1 MRSLHKPILFSAL
14 EKYASLLF
22 YMVSAAILARLLS
35 PLEFGVCSIALAL
48 TNILTGYFQ
57 EFGGANYLIQ
67 KPVLTDQNVRT
78 AFTVTSLAFLCVAL
92 LLYSTSGFAALFF
105 KQEGLHQAIGVCA
118 INLALAP
125 VAVTISALLRREM
138 AFAALARC
146 NLGANFLAAVSSVAF
161 ALEGWSFLAP
171 ILGML
176 VGTIARNILLVASR
190 PQLQVFR
197 PSLKAYGEVFEFGAY
212 SSSVV
217 IINVFCQWFPQ
228 LALGRI
234 LDFAAVGLY
243 SRAVNITQIFDKFC
257 LQIVAPVIL
266 PAISAHA
273 RAGGDLRK
281 AYLGGLELL
290 SSVHWPSLLFI
301 ALMSDEMIRIW
312 LGPAWMDVVP
322 LVQAMSIASLSMF
335 AACLTY
341 PVLVGVGRVQDTLV
355 SSLISLPPSLLL
367 TVAAAFSGVQAV
379 ANVTLVAFPFQAAV
393 AIWFIARR
401 LSIGPLDLVHAT
413 ARSLLVTIFCTLGA
427 AIGRAVMIFSGG
439 GPVGVLLMA
448 SCLGFA
454 GWYLGLLTTN
464 HPLLGHI
471 RAVTQSI
478 ALARRAS
485 FR

>member
-14 EKYASLLF
+14 EKYSSLLF
-22 YMVSAAILARLLS
+22 YLFSSAILARLLT
-35 PLEFGVCSIALAL
+35 PMEFGVCSIALAL
-48 TNILTGYFQ
+48 TNIMTGYFQ

-67 KPVLTDQNVRT
+67 KPVLTNENIRT
-78 AFTVTSLAFLCVAL
+78 AFTVTSLAFFGLAIS
-92 LLYSTSGFAALFF
+92 LYAASDLAAFFF
-105 KQEGLHQAIGVCA
+105 KQDALRVAINVCA

-125 VAVTISALLRREM
+125 IPMTISALLRREM
-138 AFAALARC
+138 AFGALARC
-146 NLGANFLAAVSSVAF
+146 NLVANFLAAASSVAF
-161 ALEGWSFLAP
+161 AAEGWSFLAP

-176 VGTIARNILLVASR
+176 VGTVARNILFVASR
-190 PQLQVFR
+190 PQLGVFR
-197 PSLKAYGEVFEFGAY
+197 PSLKAHGEVFQFGAY
-212 SSSVV
+212 SSAVV
-217 IINVFCQWFPQ
+217 ILNVFAQWFPQ
-228 LALGRI
+228 LVLGRI

-257 LQIVAPVIL
+257 LQILAPVIL

-281 AYLGGLELL
+281 AYVGGLELL

-301 ALMSDEMIRIW
+301 ALMSDEMIGIW
-312 LGPAWMDVVP
+312 LGPTWLDVVP

-355 SSLISLPPSLLL
+355 SSLISLPPSLLI

-393 AIWFIARR
+393 AIWFIAQR

-413 ARSLLVTIFCTLGA
+413 AKSVLVTILCMLGA
-427 AIGRAVMIFSGG
+427 ALGRTVMIFSGS
-439 GPVGVLLMA
+439 GPVGVLLTA

-454 GWYLGLLTTN
+454 GWYLGLLITR
-464 HPLLGHI
+464 HPLLNHI

-478 ALARRAS
+478 GLAGRAS